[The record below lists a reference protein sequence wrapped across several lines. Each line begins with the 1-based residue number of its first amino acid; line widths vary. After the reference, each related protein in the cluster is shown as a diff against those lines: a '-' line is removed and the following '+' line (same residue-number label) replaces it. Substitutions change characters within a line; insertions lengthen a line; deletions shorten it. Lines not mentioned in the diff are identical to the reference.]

1 MQIHAG
7 FFCRLMTKTIGQSAS
22 ADLTELDDE
31 FPAGLE

>member
-1 MQIHAG
+1 
-7 FFCRLMTKTIGQSAS
+7 MTKKIGQSAS